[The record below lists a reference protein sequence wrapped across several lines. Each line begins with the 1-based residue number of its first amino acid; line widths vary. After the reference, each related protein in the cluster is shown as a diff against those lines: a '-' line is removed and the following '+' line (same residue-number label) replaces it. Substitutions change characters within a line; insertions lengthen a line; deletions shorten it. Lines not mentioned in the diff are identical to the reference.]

1 MDLIPSDNLTVDM
14 LPGSEATENDFFVFA
29 LTFNGYEALAD
40 CAEIA
45 NKSVRAFAEHGTL
58 PESLDELRGCLF
70 YEQRRKRHCD
80 SDACEEDLRYYNAL
94 VDAMRTII
102 TTQTFE

>member
-45 NKSVRAFAEHGTL
+45 NNAARAFAEHGTL

-80 SDACEEDLRYYNAL
+80 SDASEEDLRYYHAL
-94 VDAMRTII
+94 VAAMREII
-102 TTQTFE
+102 AKRQAE